1 MIYTSND
8 KHIVRGETSIKYLS
22 CHVFANSEFYHQT
35 FVSTELPQFSLLLPL
50 LFIFYVSD
58 ITGTSVA
65 LLI

>member
-8 KHIVRGETSIKYLS
+8 KHIVRVEPSIKYLP
-22 CHVFANSEFYHQT
+22 CHVFADSEFYHQG
-35 FVSTELPQFSLLLPL
+35 FVSTGLPQGSLLFPL